1 MNIVKVCMYV
11 LRYTK
16 ASLCMDRCTP
26 EEINTPQLSCAVE
39 QSVRKLVMYGVQ
51 NGGEWRFFSRLEL
64 DVRLAVS
71 DSD

>member
-1 MNIVKVCMYV
+1 
-11 LRYTK
+11 
-16 ASLCMDRCTP
+16 MDRCTP
-26 EEINTPQLSCAVE
+26 EEINTPQLSCAVA

-51 NGGEWRFFSRLEL
+51 SGGEWRFFSRLEL